1 MSPRTPAYPSIK
13 SSKDS
18 AFSSLGHQYLDE
30 LVSGGGGGS
39 NGGKRKRKYDKTVT
53 REPNIVTTGKPTFI
67 NIADKTRA
75 TQGYDSG
82 ASTTPPTTTPA
93 AIVTEPS
100 RTPAPGRIIRPQKS
114 SDAKQED
121 PGTSRSASLAK
132 IKPFDYT
139 R

>member
-1 MSPRTPAYPSIK
+1 MSSRTPAYPSIK
-13 SSKDS
+13 SSKDT

-30 LVSGGGGGS
+30 LVSGGGGS

-82 ASTTPPTTTPA
+82 ASTTPPTTTPP